1 MKKTIARIGVAALL
15 AVGTALPVATTSAD
29 AAPVKYKNC
38 TALNKKYPHGVK
50 KSAATKDRY
59 VSGGK
64 TRVRASKARVDA
76 KLYQANVKLDRDK
89 DGIACEK

>member
-1 MKKTIARIGVAALL
+1 MKKTIARLGIAALL
-15 AVGTALPVATTSAD
+15 ATGAVTPLAATSAD

-50 KSAATKDRY
+50 KASSTKDRY

-64 TRVRASKARVDA
+64 TRLRASKARVDA

-89 DGIACEK
+89 DGLACEK